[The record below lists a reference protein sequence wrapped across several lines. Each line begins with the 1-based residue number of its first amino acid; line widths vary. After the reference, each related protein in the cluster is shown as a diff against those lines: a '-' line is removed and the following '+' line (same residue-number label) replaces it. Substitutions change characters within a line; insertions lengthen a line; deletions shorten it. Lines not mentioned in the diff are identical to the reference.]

1 MASRV
6 GNPKAEAQVSEGTAK
21 SQPNSNNADSAP
33 KKQRVKRPNYNE
45 IHAKPLPLEVYPL
58 PTFIPH
64 NPISIVR
71 IAVSLISHS
80 IRRPSSHL
88 VIHKAYFSP
97 ETQSIHVT
105 DPKSIRA
112 LWEQGFWGKGSLSR
126 SEPHWLDQ
134 EKRRRGLDA
143 VQTSEEYT
151 RGRRE
156 ERRQMKLE
164 RAKAQREAIEEQLRK
179 EGKVVSETQIEDL
192 VDEGLFAESPKG
204 TLYSTD
210 SDKPLAS
217 TTETENAIISA
228 VSKSAGQNPL
238 VPDAVIED
246 QEHLQLTLEEAFF
259 LCYVLGVLEVSN
271 NHVAVQPTE
280 LIRLFCQHSL
290 FLATET
296 LRSPVP
302 LSQDDVV
309 AIAPDNAFVLKYIVF
324 HHFRSL
330 GWVVR
335 PGTKFGCDYLLYLRG
350 PAFHHAEFAV
360 MILPAYSHPYW
371 SEDPVRAAASRKK
384 ENRDW
389 WWLHRLNRVQTQAR
403 KTLMLVHVEV
413 PPPWDEN
420 GAKRIDISKV
430 LVNYHVRE
438 TIWKRWSMNRNRD

>member
-1 MASRV
+1 MVSTVGKSSAGAQAS
-6 GNPKAEAQVSEGTAK
+6 GGT
-21 SQPNSNNADSAP
+21 NRHTGNNADSSP
-33 KKQRVKRPNYNE
+33 KKPRVKRPNYNE

-71 IAVSLISHS
+71 IAVSLVSHS
-80 IRRPSSHL
+80 IRRPSSHV

-105 DPKSIRA
+105 DPKSVRA

-143 VQTSEEYT
+143 AQTSEEYT
-151 RGRRE
+151 KGRRE

-164 RAKAQREAIEEQLRK
+164 RAKAQREAIEEQLRR
-179 EGKVVSETQIEDL
+179 EGTVISATQVEDL
-192 VDEGLFAESPKG
+192 VDEGIVSESPKG
-204 TLYSTD
+204 TLYTPD
-210 SDKPLAS
+210 SNKPLSS
-217 TTETENAIISA
+217 TAGKEDAIVNAITQS
-228 VSKSAGQNPL
+228 VEESPH
-238 VPDAVIED
+238 VPDAPIED
-246 QEHLQLTLEEAFF
+246 EEHLQLTFEETFF
-259 LCYVLGVLEVSN
+259 LSYVLGVL
-271 NHVAVQPTE
+271 HVYYDNVILQPPQ
-280 LIRLFCQHSL
+280 LLRLFCQHAEFSPKENLSFDDSL
-290 FLATET
+290 
-296 LRSPVP
+296 SHGG
-302 LSQDDVV
+302 V
-309 AIAPDNAFVLKYIVF
+309 ARIAPDNIFLLKYVAL

-360 MILPAYSHPYW
+360 MIIPSYSHPYW
-371 SEDPVRAAASRKK
+371 SETPERTAATTKK
-384 ENRDW
+384 AHRDW

-403 KTLMLVHVEV
+403 KTLMLVYIEV
-413 PPPWDEN
+413 PPPWDED
-420 GAKRIDISKV
+420 GTEKMDIGKALTS
-430 LVNYHVRE
+430 YRVRE